1 MTPAMSERQGEIERN
16 TKETQLRVRVD
27 LDGSGDFTGAVGVPF
42 LEHMLDL
49 LARHGGMDIAIEG
62 KGDLE
67 IDAHHTVEDLG
78 ICLGQAVAQ
87 ALNEKRG
94 IERFGYAAI
103 PMEETLTRCALD
115 ICGRPFL
122 HYACEIEKEMLGKNF
137 DVELA
142 EDFFRAVAMNAGL
155 TVHLELLYGKNSHHI
170 VESLFKSFAR
180 AMRQALARRAGDDS
194 VPSTKGAL

>member
-1 MTPAMSERQGEIERN
+1 MTRRAEIERN
-16 TKETQLRVRVD
+16 TNETQLRVVVD
-27 LDGSGDFTGAVGVPF
+27 LDGSGAFSGSVGVPF

-49 LARHGGMDIAIEG
+49 LARHGGIDIEIAG

-78 ICLGQAVAQ
+78 ICLGQALRD
-87 ALNEKRG
+87 ALGDKRG
-94 IERFGYAAI
+94 IARFGFAAV

-115 ICGRPFL
+115 ICGRPYM
-122 HYACEIEKEMLGKNF
+122 HYQVETTKEMLGTNF
-137 DVELA
+137 DVELT

-180 AMRQALARRAGDDS
+180 AVRQALATQGSGDE
-194 VPSTKGAL
+194 VPSTKGVL